1 MSKKLKILFV
11 VEQNVASR
19 FYQAYFNQFYGD
31 GEFEFYLLNLVGC
44 PVLED
49 QLSIYFKKMYSPQS
63 FVPYRR
69 QVLTIKKII
78 ASVKPD
84 IIHAHETIPAFY
96 ASLANILAGKKAK
109 LIYHRHHSFYSNY
122 KKKIMDQVASNFSDK
137 IICVSDFSKAQAIK
151 EHPLLK
157 NKFVRVYNG
166 VTLEEVI
173 LPSYEKQLIEIIER
187 KPGCKIL
194 FLARLK
200 PRKGHLMAIDIMQE
214 LVKNHPDTILYI
226 AGSGELEQQIREAI
240 KEKNLERHIVLTGA
254 FEGIKELLKAMDIV
268 ILPSESEAFSLTVL
282 ETLSQGKLLIASDL
296 PSIREIINNGETG
309 VLINKYDT
317 ASWVQKISCCI
328 ENTVAAEKI
337 AANGKHLFENNF
349 TMIRMVECM
358 KNLYL
363 QKL

>member
-78 ASVKPD
+78 AAVKPD

-96 ASLANILAGKKAK
+96 ANLANILAGKKAK

-122 KKKIMDQVASNFSDK
+122 KKKIMDQVASIFSDK

-157 NKFVRVYNG
+157 HKIVRVYNG
-166 VTLEEVI
+166 VTLQEIV
-173 LPSYEKQLIEIIER
+173 LQKKEKQLIEIIER

-200 PRKGHLMAIDIMQE
+200 PRKGHLIAIEIMQE
-214 LVKNHPDTILYI
+214 LVKIHPDTMLYI
-226 AGSGELEQQIREAI
+226 AGAGELELQIRDVI
-240 KEKNLERHIVLTGA
+240 KEKNLEQHIILTGA
-254 FEGIKELLKAMDIV
+254 FNGIKELLKAIDIV

-296 PSIREIINNGETG
+296 PSIKEIITSGLNG
-309 VLINKYDT
+309 VLVNPFNKKDWIDKLCFY
-317 ASWVQKISCCI
+317 I
-328 ENTVAAEKI
+328 ENSEKRNEI
-337 AANGKHLFENNF
+337 ALSGKALFDADF
-349 TMIRMVECM
+349 TMNKMAVEI
-358 KNLYL
+358 KKIYSTLN
-363 QKL
+363 